1 LTTLAARRM
10 LTRMRFFARHGWK
23 VFAVLGAI
31 VVLFGVGDIA
41 GGGASFQGGEAVL
54 FNSMTGT
61 TWDELRAA
69 DPGAAKLI
77 DYLWRAE
84 GAALVVV
91 GLLTL
96 AISLTALRRGD
107 RWAWAAMWVFPLWI
121 ALVYLVFW
129 ISQPD
134 LRSGIPVP
142 LISGAVFLVI
152 TVVTLVLSYGRY
164 LRRSSP
170 P

>member
-1 LTTLAARRM
+1 MATRRILA
-10 LTRMRFFARHGWK
+10 RMRFFERHAWK
-23 VFAVLGAI
+23 VFAVLGVI
-31 VVLFGVGDIA
+31 VSLFGAGDIGS
-41 GGGASFQGGEAVL
+41 GGTSFQSGEAVL
-54 FNSMTGT
+54 FSSMTGT

-69 DPGAAKLI
+69 NPGAAKLI

-91 GLLTL
+91 GLLTA

-107 RWAWAAMWVFPLWI
+107 RWAWYAMWVFPLWI

-142 LISGAVFLVI
+142 LISGAAFLVI
-152 TVVTLVLSYGRY
+152 TVATLVLSYGQY
-164 LRRSSP
+164 LRRSSLP
-170 P
+170 

>member
-1 LTTLAARRM
+1 MLA
-10 LTRMRFFARHGWK
+10 RMRFFARHGWK

-61 TWDELRAA
+61 TWDELRGA

-107 RWAWAAMWVFPLWI
+107 RWAWTAMWVFPLWI
-121 ALVYLVFW
+121 ALVYVVFW

>member
-1 LTTLAARRM
+1 VSV
-10 LTRMRFFARHGWK
+10 FARHAWK
-23 VFAVLGAI
+23 VFAALGAI

-41 GGGASFQGGEAVL
+41 SGGASFQSGEAVL

-69 DPGAAKLI
+69 NPGAAKLI

-96 AISLTALRRGD
+96 GISLTALRRGD
-107 RWAWAAMWVFPLWI
+107 RWAWVAMWVFPLWI

-152 TVVTLVLSYGRY
+152 TLATLVVSYGRY
-164 LRRSSP
+164 LRRGSLP
-170 P
+170 

>member
-1 LTTLAARRM
+1 MVA
-10 LTRMRFFARHGWK
+10 
-23 VFAVLGAI
+23 
-31 VVLFGVGDIA
+31 LFGLGDI
-41 GGGASFQGGEAVL
+41 GSGGASFQSGEAVL

-84 GAALVVV
+84 GAALAVA

-96 AISLTALRRGD
+96 TISLTALRRGD
-107 RWAWAAMWVFPLWI
+107 RWAWYAMWILPLWI

-142 LISGAVFLVI
+142 LISGTVFLGV
-152 TVVTLVLSYGRY
+152 TVATLILSLGRY
-164 LRRSSP
+164 LRAQ
-170 P
+170 